1 MTLYDAV
8 QAALS
13 VEGVQRVRLGSLES
27 VEVEPRLLQ
36 LMATEPR
43 LLRHLH
49 LPLQSGCDKILK
61 AMHRP
66 YDTKRFTELVSE
78 IRAQVPDVAIT
89 TDVIVGFPGETEE
102 DFQTTLEFAKKCGFA
117 KMHIFPYSKRKG
129 TPAAEMPEQVD
140 EAVKSE
146 RAARLAKV
154 DDELHQKTLASMLGK
169 EEEVL
174 FEQPVDAEH
183 MEGLCGPYLRVVVPG
198 STELA
203 NTIAKVKIT
212 GVQDDFLLGEL
223 K

>member
-1 MTLYDAV
+1 
-8 QAALS
+8 
-13 VEGVQRVRLGSLES
+13 
-27 VEVEPRLLQ
+27 
-36 LMATEPR
+36 
-43 LLRHLH
+43 
-49 LPLQSGCDKILK
+49 
-61 AMHRP
+61 MHRP
-66 YDTKRFTELVSE
+66 YDTKRFTELVNE

-102 DFQTTLEFAKKCGFA
+102 DFVTTLEFAKQCGFA

-154 DDELHQKTLASMLGK
+154 DEELHQQMLQSTVGK
-169 EEEVL
+169 VEEVL
-174 FEQPVDAEH
+174 FEQPVDDEH

-198 STELA
+198 TAELA

-212 GVQDDFLLGEL
+212 GIKEDFLLGEL
-223 K
+223 N